1 MDDIAN
7 VNSAQYVLASLSN
20 TSASVTVEPRYYG
33 LTRLIVDNTEGTV
46 AAFVTAGITQP
57 TAVFPTSATAA
68 LDGSVVPAGKCYS
81 FSISPNARFVSAI
94 RASASAA
101 NLYIALSTGA

>member
-20 TSASVTVEPRYYG
+20 TSASVTIEPKYYG
-33 LTRLIVDNTEGTV
+33 RTRLIVDNTEGTV
-46 AAFVTAGITQP
+46 SAFVTAGITQP

-81 FSISPNARFVSAI
+81 FAISPTARYISGI
-94 RASASAA
+94 RSSASAA
-101 NLYIALSTGA
+101 NLYIALATGA